1 MKNAE
6 EEIEIR
12 ALTTIEQLE
21 EIRAL
26 EAEIWGYSDSIPT
39 HQTLTA
45 VKNGGLILG
54 AFSNQQLIGFQYSF
68 PGYNGQTA
76 YLCSHILATLPEYR
90 NKGIGE
96 KLKHAQRE
104 EAQKLGYRLITWTY
118 DPLES
123 INGYLNIGKLGGRC
137 STYIPNCY
145 GEMDDLLNKGIPSDR
160 FLVHWPTQPEE
171 DHDSLGTML
180 DFEETNSRTINQWE
194 WKEGVLSPTSIVQIA
209 EGEEQPIFV
218 AIPKNY
224 REIRETNHTIALLWR
239 MKTREVFTTL
249 FHQGYQVTGF
259 KKTSDQYIPVNFY
272 VLTKSKGK
280 EML

>member
-1 MKNAE
+1 MKNLI
-6 EEIEIR
+6 EEIEVR
-12 ALTTIEQLE
+12 VLNTIEQLE

-45 VKNGGLILG
+45 VKNGGLVLG
-54 AFSNQQLIGFQYSF
+54 AFSNHQLIGFQYSF
-68 PGYNGQTA
+68 PGFNGQNV
-76 YLCSHILATLPEYR
+76 YLCSHILAMLPEYR

-96 KLKHAQRE
+96 KLKYAQRE

-123 INGYLNIGKLGGRC
+123 INGYLNIGKLGGKC
-137 STYIPNCY
+137 SSYIPNCY
-145 GEMDDLLNKGIPSDR
+145 GEMEDLLNKGIPSDR
-160 FLVHWPTQPEE
+160 FLVHWPTQPQA
-171 DHDSLGTML
+171 DHHSLETML
-180 DFEETNSRTINQWE
+180 DFEETNNRTINQWE
-194 WKEGVLSPTSIVQIA
+194 WKEGVLSPTTIGEIA
-209 EGEEQPIFV
+209 EDENHSIFV

-224 REIRETNHTIALLWR
+224 REIREKNQTIALRWR

-259 KKTSDQYIPVNFY
+259 RKNSDQNMPVNLY
-272 VLTKSKGK
+272 VLTKGK
-280 EML
+280 EIL